1 MVPSSLLCCAGARRL
16 KGQLTDLKAKEATLV
31 PHSAEYQA
39 NRIDYVK
46 VKDTLKPLLE
56 ARKVRP
62 PETHHTIMLLQ

>member
-1 MVPSSLLCCAGARRL
+1 M
-16 KGQLTDLKAKEATLV
+16 